1 MKALRKWRG
10 IVNKTSEGG
19 GIDQKAASKLTVAEE
34 KKDLFSPRKE
44 KKESVLKQRSQ
55 ADQMKFG
62 LWIISHV

>member
-1 MKALRKWRG
+1 M
-10 IVNKTSEGG
+10 G

-44 KKESVLKQRSQ
+44 KKDSVLKQRSQ

-62 LWIISHV
+62 L

>member
-1 MKALRKWRG
+1 MKALRKLRG
-10 IVNKTSEGG
+10 IVNKTSEAG
-19 GIDQKAASKLTVAEE
+19 GIDQKAASKLTVAE

-44 KKESVLKQRSQ
+44 KKASVLKQRSQ